1 MQAPNAAVKLIHSK
15 ATPVILTTSEEYDTW
30 MRAPW
35 DEAKAL
41 QQPLPSGPS
50 FSMCACVLC
59 LGKGRSRDVASGNLS
74 EHPRLAS

>member
-41 QQPLPSGPS
+41 QQPL
-50 FSMCACVLC
+50 A
-59 LGKGRSRDVASGNLS
+59 
-74 EHPRLAS
+74 